1 MADHATLSA
10 SGAKRWLECPPSALL
25 EKDFPDETSVYASEG
40 TFAHSLAELH
50 LNRAACKTIKP
61 AAFKKKL
68 SALQQAQ
75 YYSGELEEYVDK
87 YVVLVTE
94 HFNNYVA
101 SCGDALML
109 LEQKLD
115 FSEWVPDGFGTGDVV
130 IISDGMIEVIDLKYG
145 KGVPVSAENN
155 PQTRLYG
162 LGAINAYDML
172 YDFDRVRMTI
182 IQPRLDSISTEEMS
196 VNELVSWAEEYVK
209 PRADL
214 AIAGGGEFE
223 AGDHC
228 RFCKARAA
236 CRARAEKNLVLA
248 RYDFA
253 DAPLLSNTEIADVL
267 ERAEEL
273 QKWTKDIQEYALDQA
288 VNQGVRFPGRKLVEG
303 RSNRVYTSGSEV
315 IFELTKAGYDAATL
329 YKPQELLGITA
340 MEKKLGKKKFGE
352 LLSEVVVKPAGKPVL
367 VPDSDKRPEINS
379 IYSAIADFK

>member
-1 MADHATLSA
+1 M
-10 SGAKRWLECPPSALL
+10 
-25 EKDFPDETSVYASEG
+25 
-40 TFAHSLAELH
+40 
-50 LNRAACKTIKP
+50 
-61 AAFKKKL
+61 
-68 SALQQAQ
+68 
-75 YYSGELEEYVDK
+75 
-87 YVVLVTE
+87 VLVTE

-228 RFCKARAA
+228 RFCKVRAA

-288 VNQGVRFPGRKLVEG
+288 VNQGVRFPGASWLKVGVTECTQAAARLYSSLQKPGMTRQPCISRKSCSV
-303 RSNRVYTSGSEV
+303 
-315 IFELTKAGYDAATL
+315 
-329 YKPQELLGITA
+329 LLQW
-340 MEKKLGKKKFGE
+340 
-352 LLSEVVVKPAGKPVL
+352 
-367 VPDSDKRPEINS
+367 RRN
-379 IYSAIADFK
+379 